1 MKSDQ
6 EPEPEAPEVLAA
18 TAGDRLDPGVP
29 GDLDDLGQQGAVLPL
44 ERDDL
49 GGQLTG
55 LRRGEERQVRQN
67 LHGSSSNQL
76 LPSVVRLQCDGLTES
91 RDLELQDGWVA
102 VAAVERDF
110 SRLHQT
116 SHVTPPREL

>member
-1 MKSDQ
+1 MKSSQ
-6 EPEPEAPEVLAA
+6 EPEPEAPEVLAT

-55 LRRGEERQVRQN
+55 LRRGEERQAGR
-67 LHGSSSNQL
+67 
-76 LPSVVRLQCDGLTES
+76 
-91 RDLELQDGWVA
+91 
-102 VAAVERDF
+102 
-110 SRLHQT
+110 
-116 SHVTPPREL
+116 